1 MARPKVR
8 ETNEISKIIEL
19 DKETIKLIAK
29 DAIDRELAGF
39 KPNAE
44 RILKEAADK
53 IKKSK
58 K

>member
-1 MARPKVR
+1 MARPKIR
-8 ETNEISKIIEL
+8 EENDIRKIVDL
-19 DKETIKLIAK
+19 DKDTIKLIAK

-44 RILKEAADK
+44 RILKEAAQK
-53 IKKSK
+53 IKISK

>member
-8 ETNEISKIIEL
+8 EINEIRKIVDL
-19 DKETIKLIAK
+19 DKETIKIIAK

-44 RILKEAADK
+44 RILKEAAEK
-53 IKKSK
+53 IKKAK